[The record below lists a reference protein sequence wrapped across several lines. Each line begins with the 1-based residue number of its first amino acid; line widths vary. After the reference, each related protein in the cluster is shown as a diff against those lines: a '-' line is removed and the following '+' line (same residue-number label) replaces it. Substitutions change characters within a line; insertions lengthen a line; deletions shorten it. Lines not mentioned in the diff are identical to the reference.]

1 MPKQKWLRM
10 YRLTLLV
17 VFATFLLPFPSNG
30 QESSSLL
37 TYSLTAKPGNL
48 QVNRMPGTN
57 PPRSYQETF
66 SFVVKDT
73 KRTDYKGSAASCK
86 TFDVEVAP
94 IDTPDQPVWVWSK
107 GQKFCQHVTTVN
119 IPAGQSWPKTAV
131 WKFTTADVKDGK
143 YRATATFIPENG
155 KTSVDFEITSVQ

>member
-10 YRLTLLV
+10 YELTLLV
-17 VFATFLLPFPSNG
+17 VFATLLLPFPSNG

-73 KRTDYKGSAASCK
+73 KRTDYRGSAPSCK
-86 TFDVEVAP
+86 TF
-94 IDTPDQPVWVWSK
+94 
-107 GQKFCQHVTTVN
+107 
-119 IPAGQSWPKTAV
+119 
-131 WKFTTADVKDGK
+131 
-143 YRATATFIPENG
+143 
-155 KTSVDFEITSVQ
+155 

>member
-1 MPKQKWLRM
+1 MPKQKWLRT

-17 VFATFLLPFPSNG
+17 VCASLLLAFPSNG
-30 QESSSLL
+30 QEGSSLL

-94 IDTPDQPVWVWSK
+94 VDTPDQPVWVWSK

-131 WKFTTADVKDGK
+131 WKFTTAVVKDGK

>member
-1 MPKQKWLRM
+1 
-10 YRLTLLV
+10 
-17 VFATFLLPFPSNG
+17 
-30 QESSSLL
+30 
-37 TYSLTAKPGNL
+37 
-48 QVNRMPGTN
+48 MPGTN

-73 KRTDYKGSAASCK
+73 KRTDYKGSASSCK

-94 IDTPDQPVWVWSK
+94 VDTPDQPVWVWSK
-107 GQKFCQHVTTVN
+107 GRKFCQHVTPVN

-155 KTSVDFEITSVQ
+155 KTSIDFEITSVQ